1 MSQKILNIN
10 GKNILVFVL
19 NYINYSITVNDM
31 FILLILR
38 IIDNNFHNI
47 FFDDNKRESQNQVY

>member
-19 NYINYSITVNDM
+19 NYINYSIIVNDK
-31 FILLILR
+31 FILFILR